1 MRCFSSPGLLPSLA
15 LRMIGLATDR
25 VSPFGNPGIT
35 ACLQLPQAYRS
46 LPRPSSP
53 PCAKASTVR
62 PYALDLS
69 VSVGFLNTT
78 THTLVSCQRA
88 KTKCR
93 MSNAQCPISKLGIG
107 HWTFDIAVVERG
119 KCGRQFRG
127 LSIPTLTGGAYSALQ
142 KGGDPAAGSPTATLL
157 RLRPSH

>member
-1 MRCFSSPGLLPSLA
+1 MRCFCSPGLLPSLA
-15 LRMIGLATDR
+15 RRVIGLATDR

-69 VSVGFLNTT
+69 VLGVIPQHH
-78 THTLVSCQRA
+78 THTRQL
-88 KTKCR
+88 
-93 MSNAQCPISKLGIG
+93 SKSEKKKM
-107 HWTFDIAVVERG
+107 VERG
-119 KCGRQFRG
+119 KCGRQIRG
-127 LSIPTLTGGAYSALQ
+127 LSIPALTDGAYSALQ
-142 KGGDPAAGSPTATLL
+142 KGVDPAAGSPTATLL